1 MYFIYYMTFQNLGI
15 YPYTHPNFVQLSTD
29 LQKEK
34 VMLTR
39 LSIIS
44 SEKVRTIASSR
55 SVRISPNTSW
65 NQDCLSSFESPFGM
79 DYLFPFQVVELI
91 LPWIGMFLLVKFAGK
106 LPVCVGETN
115 ADGKISKP
123 KNRKF
128 LPTPQSLDLNHQQ
141 LELFQKTI
149 FLDHLK
155 LKSRRFAR
163 HKFHSQLWYP
173 LQSRKRQIW

>member
-1 MYFIYYMTFQNLGI
+1 MTFQNLGI

-65 NQDCLSSFESPFGM
+65 NQDRLSPSESPFGM
-79 DYLFPFQVVELI
+79 ESHFPFPVV
-91 LPWIGMFLLVKFAGK
+91 
-106 LPVCVGETN
+106 
-115 ADGKISKP
+115 
-123 KNRKF
+123 
-128 LPTPQSLDLNHQQ
+128 DLN
-141 LELFQKTI
+141 
-149 FLDHLK
+149 
-155 LKSRRFAR
+155 
-163 HKFHSQLWYP
+163 
-173 LQSRKRQIW
+173 LQ